1 MSEKHPIDELFR
13 SGLDEQGATYS
24 DAHWQAME
32 QMLEGKKRGFFAV
45 YRVYL
50 ISALLLLLLGLG
62 YWLIPGE
69 QSGVVTPK
77 PLTQQTD
84 LKENTLQEESRGST
98 TEAISDTDQEEVTLT
113 DVSAEELQ
121 LSLNSTA
128 PTVAAAGVSSIDGV
142 LPVAA
147 QSEQERGHGQE
158 QEQEQENVVI
168 VDDER
173 EVTRRAFNRMSLSS
187 RTIDGFNVLDFLKIP
202 LRANEQLAQPMEFKA
217 RKLAWYISPYGR
229 FDNYNRDISGLSDAS
244 QKLNEK
250 TMNSWNYGVHVG
262 IGKGDWI
269 FRSGLEYTGL
279 REQTNY
285 ETVIDNWSYDSTLVI
300 KKSSYTET
308 PRGTR
313 VAILGYD
320 IDSTLSQE
328 RFVDCPDC
336 EVQFNYLT
344 IPVNA
349 QYNLGLGRHSIFA
362 EAGIRYSFLLSAS
375 GKYSTNPEQGV
386 SSSMID
392 LSTTDVL
399 ERSLLS
405 AQVGLGYK
413 YHLNHRLA
421 LTGALQMSTALGSM
435 FSNYDHAV
443 RLNGMRV
450 GLEWRVR

>member
-32 QMLEGKKRGFFAV
+32 QMLEGKKRGFFAI

-69 QSGVVTPK
+69 QSGVDTPK
-77 PLTQQTD
+77 PLTQQID
-84 LKENTLQEESRGST
+84 LKGNTLQEEPQGST

-128 PTVAAAGVSSIDGV
+128 PTVAAAGVISIDGV

-147 QSEQERGHGQE
+147 QSEQERGHGHG
-158 QEQEQENVVI
+158 QENVVI
-168 VDDER
+168 VNDER

-202 LRANEQLAQPMEFKA
+202 LRANELLAQPMEFKA
-217 RKLAWYISPYGR
+217 RKLTCYISPYAR
-229 FDNYNRDISGLSDAS
+229 FDNHNRDISGLSDAS
-244 QKLNEK
+244 LKLKEK

-300 KKSSYTET
+300 RKPDYTET

-313 VAILGYD
+313 VALLGYD

-328 RFVDCPDC
+328 RSVDCPDC
-336 EVQFNYLT
+336 EVKFEYLT
-344 IPVNA
+344 IPVKA
-349 QYNLGLGRHSIFA
+349 QYNVGFGRHSVFA

-375 GKYSTNPEQGV
+375 GQYSISTDGTESNAR
-386 SSSMID
+386 ID
-392 LSTTDVL
+392 LSSTDLL
-399 ERSLLS
+399 ERSMLS

-413 YHLNHRLA
+413 YHLDHRLA

-435 FSNYDHAV
+435 FSNYDHTV